1 MSKKLGN
8 EFGKVYRD
16 KMVSGYKD
24 VIALLEKAI
33 SEFNYPEIKA
43 GASATI
49 PVLRKHLDHYLIC

>member
-8 EFGKVYRD
+8 EFGKIYRD

-24 VIALLEKAI
+24 VIALFEKEA

-43 GASATI
+43 RASATI
-49 PVLRKHLDHYLIC
+49 PLLRKHLDHYLKC